1 MAKTVDQL
9 TAATSVDLAD
19 YLLAYKV
26 SGAAPFT
33 RKATLAQLKTGL
45 ILVKADVGL
54 SNVDNTSDANKPIS
68 SATQTALNAK
78 QATLVSGTNIKS
90 INGTSLLGSGDITV
104 GGSVTPA
111 ALTKVDDTN
120 VTLSLGGSPST
131 ALLNAASITVGWSG
145 TLADSRIASASTWNA
160 KQAALVSGTNIKTIN
175 GSSILGAG
183 NLTISG
189 GGGGSSVELFISD
202 LEDGVNI
209 SGIGTTQLLNTL
221 TNPTTSATYTNA
233 SAAAKFPYA
242 AAVYGTI
249 DVATFTY
256 DDVVVM
262 EAFQKASLEDRWTM
276 LKSAPSKTY
285 RYNKGGFLIANEKAT
300 PNSTVDSKI
309 FIVDMQGARFVYG
322 GSGAHTCF
330 KKSVTLAQLPTALDR
345 TLVFKNVNIDG
356 DNNSSSIGMQIVGGR
371 SCVFENIEIKDF
383 GTGFEGQSLLQTRF
397 QELRTSACEI
407 GFNARIDLIAGASAA
422 EAVWQPILYNCRFRG
437 ITTTC
442 IGAKFRGVE
451 HPRLY
456 DCGWEGSDML
466 SAVDIDNSGNSV
478 AKKVTIINPRCEI
491 NSQGAGTFTGSAF
504 KISGSDYHFVKF
516 EGVEIQNTTPNFTLL
531 DVQCNAGTVMVVMRN
546 CFGNN
551 SNNRWLL
558 KNNDNGGFVAWDF
571 DNVHLQ
577 GNPTTPGQVVNTTLH
592 PDIWVGQ
599 VTPSRTVKINPRT
612 L

>member
-26 SGAAPFT
+26 SGSAPFT
-33 RKATLAQLKTGL
+33 RKATLSQLKTGL
-45 ILVKADVGL
+45 TLVKADVGL
-54 SNVDNTSDANKPIS
+54 GNVDNTSDTDKPIS

-78 QATLVSGTNIKS
+78 QATLVSGTNIKT
-90 INGTSLLGSGDITV
+90 INGQTLLGSGDITT
-104 GGSVTPA
+104 GG
-111 ALTKVDDTN
+111 
-120 VTLSLGGSPST
+120 GG
-131 ALLNAASITVGWSG
+131 
-145 TLADSRIASASTWNA
+145 IAGNEFYIHDCED
-160 KQAALVSGTNIKTIN
+160 GTNI
-175 GSSILGAG
+175 
-183 NLTISG
+183 SG
-189 GGGGSSVELFISD
+189 T
-202 LEDGVNI
+202 
-209 SGIGTTQLLNTL
+209 GTAQLLNTL
-221 TNPTTSATYTNA
+221 TNPDTLATYTNA
-233 SAAAKFPYA
+233 SAATKFPYA
-242 AAVYGTI
+242 ATVYGTI
-249 DVATFTY
+249 NVATFTY

-262 EAFQKASLEDRWTM
+262 EAFQKSTLTGKYSM
-276 LKSAPSKTY
+276 LKSIANKTY
-285 RYNKGGFLIANEKAT
+285 RYNQGGFLIANEKAT

-309 FIVDMQGARFVYG
+309 FIIDMQGARFVYG

-356 DNNSSSIGMQIVGGR
+356 DGTAGSIGMQIIGGR
-371 SCVFENIEIKDF
+371 SCVFENLEIKDF

-407 GFNARIDLIAGASAA
+407 GFNARIDLIGGASAA

-451 HPRLY
+451 HPRMY

-478 AKKVTIINPRCEI
+478 AKKVTIINPRLEI
-491 NSQGAGTFTGSAF
+491 NSSGAGTFTGPAF
-504 KISGSDYHFVKF
+504 KVAGTDYHFFKF
-516 EGVEIQNTTPNFTLL
+516 EGVEVQNTTPNFTLL
-531 DVQCNAGTVMVVMRN
+531 DVECRSGTIMVVMSN

-558 KNNDNGGFVAWDF
+558 KNDDNGGFVAWDF

-577 GNPTTPGQVVNTTLH
+577 GNPTTAANVVDTATYPN
-592 PDIWVGQ
+592 IWVGG
-599 VTPSRTVKINPRT
+599 VTPSRTVKISPRT